1 MNVVDVRV
9 WILQLLRLGRLSIIG
24 GKFWCKDLLDAI
36 FLFISLFTTGVGGS
50 DLLSSI
56 QRRRFGFPWCF
67 PSNVRFSP
75 SFPYFSRHDYM

>member
-1 MNVVDVRV
+1 MNVVDVRI
-9 WILQLLRLGRLSIIG
+9 WILQLLLLGRLYRWRRI
-24 GKFWCKDLLDAI
+24 WCKDLLDAI

-50 DLLSSI
+50 NLLSSI

-67 PSNVRFSP
+67 SSNVRFSP